1 MQLVTAIIRPERI
14 DFVKKA
20 LEDQGFAGMTITEV
34 RGRGDQKGI
43 TLQFRGKTVA
53 VDMLPKC
60 RVEVAVS
67 DHQVDAAI
75 EAICVGART
84 GKVGDGRI
92 FVMPITRTV
101 RVRTGEELPDT
112 PAPSVEREAP
122 STAPTLPI

>member
-75 EAICVGART
+75 EAICAGART

-92 FVMPITRTV
+92 FVVPITRTV

-112 PAPSVEREAP
+112 PAPPVEGETP
-122 STAPTLPI
+122 SPAPTLSI

>member
-1 MQLVTAIIRPERI
+1 MITAIIRPERV

-20 LEDQGFAGMTITEV
+20 LEDRGLYGMTITEV

-43 TLQFRGKTVA
+43 SLQYRGKTVS

-60 RVEVAVS
+60 RLDVAVS
-67 DHQVDAAI
+67 DHEVDLAV

-92 FVMPITRTV
+92 FVLPIARAI
-101 RVRTGEELPDT
+101 RVRTGEELADA
-112 PAPSVEREAP
+112 PAPPEGVEP
-122 STAPTLPI
+122 PPGTAVLI